1 MVGHVWHTG
10 KQASPAGSPCRT
22 CSRAPRAQSSCD
34 TSTHL
39 QPPSSTCS
47 TWTQCYME
55 PAPWLHKWGHHPRLA
70 ARTSSSS
77 TAGVLPMA
85 QHLPLQQGT
94 AHQQKGTLPSSCSP
108 GCCHSQR
115 GGAGPPHMPRPQ
127 GNPSDAALQAPQP
140 QPLAP
145 SLSAPVHPRR
155 VPVAHFVGQVPH
167 RIMHALRLPPTNG
180 VAAAGVAHAE
190 HACAS
195 ASAAASTQHMLA
207 VQGAVCWAAA
217 PTLTDP
223 DTSITHSIAV
233 HRSLEQALAV
243 ALDGDVVLLQPGRYS
258 LGGSTGSGS
267 GGEDAGGSCPAAAGG
282 MQVPW
287 VMEGGPL
294 RRSIRIIGLGAR
306 RQVRQTANCSPF
318 LSSVSALCWVQ
329 CSKMCCPDVVECVNA
344 TAS

>member
-1 MVGHVWHTG
+1 MQDVLKGPTRSEFLRYFNTPAASQQHLQHMDAMLHGTSPMAAQVGTP
-10 KQASPAGSPCRT
+10 S
-22 CSRAPRAQSSCD
+22 APRSKDQQQQHGRGAANGPAPA
-34 TSTHL
+34 TATGNSTPTKGDAPKQL
-39 QPPSSTCS
+39 QP
-47 TWTQCYME
+47 
-55 PAPWLHKWGHHPRLA
+55 RL
-70 ARTSSSS
+70 
-77 TAGVLPMA
+77 LP
-85 QHLPLQQGT
+85 QPT
-94 AHQQKGTLPSSCSP
+94 
-108 GCCHSQR
+108 